1 MFDATSFLLGLL
13 AYSFLQK
20 SMKQSRVI
28 AFIVGLMFVII
39 LADVLLQ
46 VVTLAGIAEVIQNA
60 RAANLQ

>member
-20 SMKQSRVI
+20 SMKQSRVV
-28 AFIVGLMFVII
+28 AFIIGLMFIVI

-46 VVTLAGIAEVIQNA
+46 VVSLTGFMGV
-60 RAANLQ
+60 LQSVRESALQ